1 MFFILFGYKRFFDK
15 RYFDNCGEELIK
27 RFIKEYPEYKD
38 YLEHYYI
45 VANMQEINNKFF
57 KILQKLRKKGH
68 ILLLASN
75 VGRETLLKS
84 LDQTFNKDLA
94 EAMEV
99 FNGYIIAYEDET
111 TNTIISKPQKEFF
124 LHVIRSLQKYYHEEL
139 AENMEN
145 TIFIDDN
152 PFNIKIANNFNI
164 KSILYENPQ
173 KLIQDLKKIEIYT

>member
-1 MFFILFGYKRFFDK
+1 
-15 RYFDNCGEELIK
+15 
-27 RFIKEYPEYKD
+27 
-38 YLEHYYI
+38 
-45 VANMQEINNKFF
+45 
-57 KILQKLRKKGH
+57 
-68 ILLLASN
+68 
-75 VGRETLLKS
+75 
-84 LDQTFNKDLA
+84 
-94 EAMEV
+94 MEV